1 MKDHVD
7 HLQNDPDAIEH
18 EARAR
23 LHYTRPGEVIYTLND
38 KPADKTTAACSPPQ
52 NSQPPKLPSDP
63 ECSEGEGAVFS
74 GSHKKERQAQTP
86 ISASQSTIMRARL
99 LICLLLAALTAHAQ
113 QLPNDQQQKLLD
125 LTNKARIDQG
135 LQPLH
140 WDPALAAA
148 AQAHAQKMFDQHS
161 LSHQLPGEPDLQTRA
176 AQAGTHFRVI
186 AENVA
191 MGNGA
196 EGAQKEWMNSP
207 PHRANTSIQNSPTSA
222 SASLSMQVTGML
234 LWTSTAP
241 SRGWLQTRLS
251 RKSPHFS
258 ASAVVDTSRPPD
270 AARKDCAV
278 DEGDASGT
286 HPLFVMRWESS
297 SLDRLPDQLEQRL
310 GSGRYKTASV
320 GACSNQTAGNQ
331 GFTTYRVAVLLY

>member
-1 MKDHVD
+1 
-7 HLQNDPDAIEH
+7 
-18 EARAR
+18 
-23 LHYTRPGEVIYTLND
+23 
-38 KPADKTTAACSPPQ
+38 
-52 NSQPPKLPSDP
+52 
-63 ECSEGEGAVFS
+63 
-74 GSHKKERQAQTP
+74 
-86 ISASQSTIMRARL
+86 MRARL

-207 PHRANTSIQNSPTSA
+207 PHRANILDPKLTDIGIGVVEHA
-222 SASLSMQVTGML
+222 GYWYAVVD
-234 LWTSTAP
+234 
-241 SRGWLQTRLS
+241 
-251 RKSPHFS
+251 FD
-258 ASAVVDTSRPPD
+258 SAVQGMASNQIEQKIAALLSQRGVDTSRPPD